1 MLAKSLPLPLALLFF
16 ASPAALADDCPSAS
30 TTADL
35 STRID
40 ATQTALSEMNV
51 EGFQVSTQELFLLL
65 PCIEEALSPQ
75 IAAQVHLLE
84 GVRLFVTGE
93 TEASAQ
99 AFLAARSIAPESQL
113 STSIFPEGH
122 EIHGNL
128 ASLNAISIT
137 TEKVA
142 TPQEG
147 QVLFD
152 GQATGLRPTSH
163 PTLVQFVNTENEA
176 THTRYTLPG
185 EALPAYRGTRK
196 LRKTMFLTS
205 AISALGGAALYGL
218 AWSNRGAFDAYD
230 PAEGGYDA
238 DASLADLEAFQQKS
252 YLLTGGSL
260 ALFGVSAG
268 AVVTGLRAGER

>member
-1 MLAKSLPLPLALLFF
+1 MLAKALPLSLLLFVG
-16 ASPAALADDCPSAS
+16 APVALAQDCPSAS
-30 TTADL
+30 NSADL
-35 STRID
+35 TARID
-40 ATQTALSEMNV
+40 ATQTALSELNV
-51 EGFQVSTQELFLLL
+51 EGFQVSNQELFLLL
-65 PCIEEALSPQ
+65 PCLDEALSPQ

-84 GVRLFVTGE
+84 GVRLFVNGE
-93 TEASAQ
+93 TGSSAQ
-99 AFLAARSIAPESQL
+99 AFLAARAISPESQL
-113 STSIFPEGH
+113 ATSIFPEGH

-128 ASLNAISIT
+128 SSLGAEGIS

-147 QVLFD
+147 QILFD
-152 GQATGLRPTSH
+152 GQASGLRPTSH
-163 PTLVQFVNTENEA
+163 PTLVQLLDAGSVV

-205 AISALGGAALYGL
+205 AVSALGGLALYGL
-218 AWSNRGAFDAYD
+218 AWSNRSAFDAYD

-238 DASLADLEAFQQKS
+238 NASLAELEAFQQRS